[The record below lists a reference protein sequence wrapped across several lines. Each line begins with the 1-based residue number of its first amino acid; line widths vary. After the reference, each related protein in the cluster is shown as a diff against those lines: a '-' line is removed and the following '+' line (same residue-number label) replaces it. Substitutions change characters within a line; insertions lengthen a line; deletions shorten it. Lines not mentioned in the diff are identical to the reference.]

1 MSLPS
6 RTQAQLFIATV
17 DLAQTFNTE
26 KFDHWKDLIDQGGRV
41 DDTLTFQNPRFNKQI
56 MLSPLEVMF
65 SCWHWRTLAKGIP
78 HLPWISTSD
87 LFFQNIAHNF
97 QEIDMSYPLSKLQVP
112 FEVWFSCA
120 KRGIEDMHDQMQYG
134 QWGPWETLMYRSWER
149 ASVQDV
155 SLVMEALQ
163 TLPKIHSTA
172 TLKNLHNVATMGS
185 VQNIQF
191 GGIMA
196 LTVGLSPDL
205 YASDEY
211 QKLST
216 FIQNT
221 PETLKRWTLA
231 QEAYS
236 LVQQKSLMEAVG
248 QTPKS
253 KSKSTRKI

>member
-6 RTQAQLFIATV
+6 RTQVQLFTATV
-17 DLAQTFNTE
+17 DLVITPIAA

-65 SCWHWRTLAKGIP
+65 SCWHWITLAQGIP
-78 HLPWISTSD
+78 HLPGISTSD

-97 QEIDMSYPLSKLQVP
+97 KEIDMFYPLSNLQLP
-112 FEVWFSCA
+112 FQVWFSCA
-120 KRGIEDMHDQMQYG
+120 KRGIEDMHDQMHYG
-134 QWGPWETLMYRSWER
+134 QWGPWETLMYRKWER
-149 ASVQDV
+149 PSVKDI
-155 SLVMEALQ
+155 SFVMEALQ
-163 TLPKIHSTA
+163 TLPKIQSTV

-185 VQNIQF
+185 VQNIEF

-221 PETLKRWTLA
+221 PDLLKHWTIA

-248 QTPKS
+248 QTTKS
-253 KSKSTRKI
+253 KSNRKM

>member
-6 RTQAQLFIATV
+6 RTQVQLFTATV
-17 DLAQTFNTE
+17 DLVITPIAA
-26 KFDHWKDLIDQGGRV
+26 KFDHWKDLIDQGVRV

-65 SCWHWRTLAKGIP
+65 SCWHWRTLAQGIP
-78 HLPWISTSD
+78 HLPGISTSD

-97 QEIDMSYPLSKLQVP
+97 KEIDMFYPLSNLQLP
-112 FEVWFSCA
+112 FQVWSSCA
-120 KRGIEDMHDQMQYG
+120 KRGIEDMQNQMHYG
-134 QWGPWETLMYRSWER
+134 QWGPWETLMYRKWER
-149 ASVQDV
+149 PSVKDI
-155 SLVMEALQ
+155 SFVMEALQ
-163 TLPKIHSTA
+163 TLPKIQSTV

-185 VQNIQF
+185 VQNIEF

-221 PETLKRWTLA
+221 PDLLKRWTIA

-248 QTPKS
+248 QTTKS
-253 KSKSTRKI
+253 KSKTTRKI

>member
-6 RTQAQLFIATV
+6 RTQAQLFTATV
-17 DLAQTFNTE
+17 DLAQNFNTE
-26 KFDHWKDLIDQGGRV
+26 KFDHWKNLIEQGGRV
-41 DDTLTFQNPRFNKQI
+41 DDTLIFQNPRFNKQI

-65 SCWHWRTLAKGIP
+65 SCWHWRTLAKGIS
-78 HLPWISTSD
+78 HLPWLSTSD
-87 LFFQNIAHNF
+87 LFFQNISHNF
-97 QEIDMSYPLSKLQVP
+97 QAIDMFYPLFKLQVP

-120 KRGIEDMHDQMQYG
+120 KRGIEDMQDQMQYG
-134 QWGPWETLMYRSWER
+134 QWGPWETLMYRKWER
-149 ASVQDV
+149 ASVQDM

-163 TLPKIHSTA
+163 TLPKIQSTV

-185 VQNIQF
+185 VMNIEL

-221 PETLKRWTLA
+221 PDLLKRWTLA

-253 KSKSTRKI
+253 KSKTTRKM

>member
-1 MSLPS
+1 
-6 RTQAQLFIATV
+6 
-17 DLAQTFNTE
+17 
-26 KFDHWKDLIDQGGRV
+26 
-41 DDTLTFQNPRFNKQI
+41 
-56 MLSPLEVMF
+56 MLSSLEVMF
-65 SCWHWRTLAKGIP
+65 SCWDWRTLAKGIS

-87 LFFQNIAHNF
+87 LFFQNISHNF
-97 QEIDMSYPLSKLQVP
+97 QAIDMFYPLSKLQVP

-120 KRGIEDMHDQMQYG
+120 KRGIEDMQDQMQYG
-134 QWGPWETLMYRSWER
+134 QWGAWETLMYRKWDR
-149 ASVQDV
+149 PSVQDI

-163 TLPKIHSTA
+163 TLPKIQSTV
-172 TLKNLHNVATMGS
+172 TLKNLHNVITCS
-185 VQNIQF
+185 VQHIEF

-196 LTVGLSPDL
+196 LTIGLSPDL

-221 PETLKRWTLA
+221 PEALKRWTLS

-248 QTPKS
+248 QKPKS
-253 KSKSTRKI
+253 KSKTTRKM